1 MSVAA
6 SQTNQ
11 SEAAEA
17 AETGSHTNEDMTVYQ
32 NQRVIDAADEGVTY
46 KVRV

>member
-6 SQTNQ
+6 SQTHQ
-11 SEAAEA
+11 SEA